1 MTLLGWNSWPHIKR
15 NSEKK
20 RLLSLTL
27 SVRNMRS
34 STFIFPDEN
43 IVSSLGIHW
52 LHIAAVL
59 EEKQTPEYL
68 PRNGLHYK
76 DMLDILSLCINKALC
91 IIVCRAFLLEKK
103 QKFKWHHEHWT
114 HPTAMW
120 DTASSED
127 DLNAWIF
134 LWDKDEL
141 QRKEHLFDLE
151 MYNKGLSFLICF
163 EFANVAV

>member
-1 MTLLGWNSWPHIKR
+1 
-15 NSEKK
+15 
-20 RLLSLTL
+20 
-27 SVRNMRS
+27 
-34 STFIFPDEN
+34 
-43 IVSSLGIHW
+43 
-52 LHIAAVL
+52 
-59 EEKQTPEYL
+59 
-68 PRNGLHYK
+68 
-76 DMLDILSLCINKALC
+76 
-91 IIVCRAFLLEKK
+91 
-103 QKFKWHHEHWT
+103 
-114 HPTAMW
+114 MW